1 MKLSSMT
8 VMLLVAMIGNNT
20 ATLTTTAQLSLS
32 TKEATIIAQTT
43 TEATN
48 TTPASNTASTSTTN
62 ITTASNTEN
71 IKTTSTSSL
80 TTTTS
85 NIRTPSFLAC
95 QNGGIY
101 ENYICYCPSNFEGKF
116 CEIIKN
122 IITVDNGTTA
132 SLNVVLRITN
142 MVFTEDLKDNTSEE
156 YKKFENDFKRHM
168 SIVYL
173 SVAGFEDV
181 KILSISAGSIIVHHE
196 VIVRFLYN
204 HGVTIAD
211 QFKEALEDVK
221 ENMVELSKNCDANS
235 EMCIDDHFAVI
246 AGMEPISPE
255 ELCRQNVEEG
265 FQDFFTP
272 EFENGILICVS
283 HCGEISPHF
292 KDCHEGTCQI
302 EKWSGP
308 RCSCP
313 GGDRYLYTDNQCG
326 GRILKLGLFIGGGVV
341 LGVLVI
347 ITITVGICLYRAKS
361 QKAPR
366 NELFYET
373 IE

>member
-85 NIRTPSFLAC
+85 NIRTPS
-95 QNGGIY
+95 Y
-101 ENYICYCPSNFEGKF
+101 
-116 CEIIKN
+116 
-122 IITVDNGTTA
+122 NGTTA